1 MLSYPIYIIDLP
13 SGGCRVVFPE
23 GKEDL
28 NHADFWS
35 DVVAT
40 MVAKLYG
47 IPLQYVEEL
56 KNAPYCMRR
65 ARISSSGS
73 VYYGEE
79 QSDMLMEVIRLA
91 VDDQNLEW
99 KFDEHESRTDYDM
112 QMLANARCR

>member
-1 MLSYPIYIIDLP
+1 M
-13 SGGCRVVFPE
+13 FPE

-40 MVAKLYG
+40 MVTKLYG

-65 ARISSSGS
+65 ARISSNGS
-73 VYYGEE
+73 VYFGEE
-79 QSDMLMEVIRLA
+79 QSDILIKTIRSA
-91 VDDQNLEW
+91 VGDRNLKW

-112 QMLANARCR
+112 QVLASVRCR